1 MEKYADAVKIHYQY
15 HKNPSTYKKFIHNKF
30 QELPKYTDDMSI
42 VLFDREKSELIYAM
56 RGLDA
61 KKILSRD
68 ANEISTLIDII
79 LSDAYKTDNLSED
92 KGFRFF
98 KANKQNL
105 LREEKKLNKLMNEY
119 PKQKIV
125 LAGHSRGG
133 KKAIELSGKYNLEHH
148 VFNPAEAQVYGEKLL
163 NIAVQT
169 MMPGAGL
176 DKQIISSA
184 INSNT
189 FKDVGKKFM
198 KIEDSGR
205 KIDSVLSN
213 VYRTKTDLV
222 SRGFGENAF
231 IIQDKEYAKPSMI
244 EEKIIGTHGID
255 HFISK
260 ELFDAVERNEEIN
273 QEEIAGEQIEQF
285 KTNATGSYN
294 INIKSLCRSNPRFS
308 PFCKYYY

>member
-1 MEKYADAVKIHYQY
+1 MENYADAVKIHYQY

-30 QELPKYTDDMSI
+30 SELPNYTDDMSI
-42 VLFDREKSELIYAM
+42 VLYDREKRELVYAM

-61 KKILSRD
+61 KKIFSRD

-92 KGFRFF
+92 KGIRIF

-105 LREEKKLNKLMNEY
+105 LREEKKLNKLRNEY
-119 PKQKIV
+119 PKEKII

-148 VFNPAEAQVYGEKLL
+148 VFNPAESEVYGDKILKL
-163 NIAVQT
+163 AVNT
-169 MMPGAGL
+169 LMPGSGIE
-176 DKQIISSA
+176 KQIISSA

-198 KIEDSGR
+198 KIEGSGR

-213 VYRTKTDLV
+213 VYRTKSDLV
-222 SRGFGENAF
+222 SRGFGENAV
-231 IIQDKEYAKPSMI
+231 IIQDKEYAKTNQI
-244 EEKIIGTHGID
+244 QEKIIGTHSID

-260 ELFDAVERNEEIN
+260 DLFDAVQNNEEIN
-273 QEEIAGEQIEQF
+273 QEEIAEEEPF
-285 KTNATGSYN
+285 KTNATASYSVN
-294 INIKSLCRSNPRFS
+294 VNSLCRQNPRFS
-308 PFCKYYY
+308 PYCKYFY